1 LWLLLVVAE
10 ATDRRRRVS
19 FAIFIVICNW
29 CGISTLYFTWKDTL
43 QNNLDL
49 EGLKSLKK
57 KSVVA
62 INEGKFQVSLKQN
75 PMSLWVV
82 LFIVFPSGAARTY
95 FKRDLGRVRDAR
107 C

>member
-1 LWLLLVVAE
+1 
-10 ATDRRRRVS
+10 
-19 FAIFIVICNW
+19 
-29 CGISTLYFTWKDTL
+29 LYFTWKDTL